1 MKIEDWRSWNRGT
14 YPVLMIGGP
23 CSAESPGQLL
33 QVARYLHN
41 LNIDMMRAGVWKPR
55 TRPNSFEGKGVE
67 ALQWIQQ
74 VKAEVPIKVATEV
87 ASPQHVEAALKH
99 GIDAVW
105 IGARTTVNPFL
116 VQDIASALQ
125 GADIPVFIKNPINPD
140 LALWQ
145 GAIERILTAGTTK
158 TAAIHRGFSSYQK
171 SRFRNSPTWQIAI
184 ELKTNFPDL
193 PLICDPSHISGK
205 REMILEVS
213 QKALDLGYDGLMIE
227 THPDPEHA
235 LSDADQQV
243 SLDGFKEIINGLRFS
258 IRHSSDAFF
267 ISQLEQLR
275 EKIDHIDEELIEIL
289 SIRKQLIEK
298 IGDYKKEN
306 NVTIFQLERWNEI
319 QSSRSLWGK
328 LKGLSPDYIHALYT
342 TIHDESIRIQTEA
355 SNQVTEKK
363 KP

>member
-1 MKIEDWRSWNRGT
+1 
-14 YPVLMIGGP
+14 
-23 CSAESPGQLL
+23 
-33 QVARYLHN
+33 
-41 LNIDMMRAGVWKPR
+41 
-55 TRPNSFEGKGVE
+55 
-67 ALQWIQQ
+67 
-74 VKAEVPIKVATEV
+74 
-87 ASPQHVEAALKH
+87 
-99 GIDAVW
+99 
-105 IGARTTVNPFL
+105 
-116 VQDIASALQ
+116 
-125 GADIPVFIKNPINPD
+125 
-140 LALWQ
+140 
-145 GAIERILTAGTTK
+145 
-158 TAAIHRGFSSYQK
+158 
-171 SRFRNSPTWQIAI
+171 
-184 ELKTNFPDL
+184 
-193 PLICDPSHISGK
+193 
-205 REMILEVS
+205 
-213 QKALDLGYDGLMIE
+213 MIE